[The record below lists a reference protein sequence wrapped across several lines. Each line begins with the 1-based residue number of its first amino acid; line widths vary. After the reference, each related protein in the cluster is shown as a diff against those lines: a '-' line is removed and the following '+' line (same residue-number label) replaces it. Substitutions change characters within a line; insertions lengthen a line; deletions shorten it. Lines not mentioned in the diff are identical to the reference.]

1 MAIYNFLRVC
11 LNKFLN
17 TTPTLGGFVVKNFRV
32 NYFRTIYFGIFME
45 VIIRPGSELAAHLAA
60 EIIGRELRANP
71 RLVLGLATGCT
82 MDAVYARLIQMH
94 REEKLDFSS
103 CRTFNLDEYVGLSGD
118 NPNSYRYYMDHHLF
132 LHVNIDMKNTHLPD
146 GMAADL
152 DAECE
157 KYERSIKECGGID
170 LQILGIGQNGHIGF
184 NEPLSAFRSRTRKQA
199 LSPVTREQ
207 NATLFTDP
215 DEVPHSAITM
225 GVGTILDCRR
235 CVLLATGEEKA
246 AIVSQ
251 AIEGPMTSTISASA
265 LQLHSE
271 CTVILDRQASSKLKN
286 HYHWMANDHKKPE
299 VMLDWQN
306 SLHLAANI
314 QECSSNDCS
323 GPLGERR
330 AKEI

>member
-1 MAIYNFLRVC
+1 LY
-11 LNKFLN
+11 
-17 TTPTLGGFVVKNFRV
+17 
-32 NYFRTIYFGIFME
+32 IFME
-45 VIIRPGSELAAHLAA
+45 VIIQPSSEQASNLAA
-60 EIIGRELRANP
+60 EMIGRELRANP

-94 REEKLDFSS
+94 REENLDFSS

-118 NPNSYRYYMDHHLF
+118 NPSSYRYYMDHHLF
-132 LHVNIDMKNTHLPD
+132 LHVNINRANTHLPD

-152 DAECE
+152 AAECE
-157 KYERSIKECGGID
+157 KYERLIQECGGID

-199 LSPVTREQ
+199 LSPTTREQ
-207 NATLFTDP
+207 NATLFPTP
-215 DEVPHSAITM
+215 DEVPHAAITM

-271 CTVILDRQASSKLKN
+271 CTVILDQPASSKLKN
-286 HYHWMANDHKKPE
+286 HYHWMANGWKKPE
-299 VMLDWQN
+299 MRLEWQN
-306 SLHLAANI
+306 GLHFTTNI
-314 QECSSNDCS
+314 QECRGNDRS
-323 GPLGERR
+323 GPVE
-330 AKEI
+330 